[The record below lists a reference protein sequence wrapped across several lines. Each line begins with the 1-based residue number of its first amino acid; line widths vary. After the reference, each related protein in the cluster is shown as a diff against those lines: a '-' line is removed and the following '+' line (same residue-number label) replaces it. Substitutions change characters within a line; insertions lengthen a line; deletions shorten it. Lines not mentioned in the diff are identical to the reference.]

1 MGLRRRKAAKAA
13 ALQAAGPEN
22 KGPESLEDAQY
33 PDVKYPQLFRYADKK
48 DKAMLVIGLILSC
61 GVGVG
66 GPCVELIFGDSVNRF
81 VGQYSPNF
89 KASDVQPQINWF
101 AGIGAIFLVGAF
113 IQTSLIGIQSKRQL
127 RRIRILYFKA
137 ILRQD
142 VAWHD
147 IQSAGSLI
155 SKLSENC
162 NHIEVGIGTKLS
174 EFVQYISS
182 FICGIIMAFCYGW
195 KLTLV
200 ACAMLPVIAVV
211 FFLFGYFMLHFT
223 RKELQAYSKASAI
236 AGEVLA
242 AIKTVVAFGG
252 EEKEVQRYSSELVHA
267 EKVGIKK
274 STAIGGVA
282 GAIGLTIFSAAA
294 LIFWYGVKLMKDD
307 SYDAGSVEIIF
318 INVVMGSIFL
328 GNALPN
334 FQYFTNARTSAR
346 IIFGTI
352 ERVLEL
358 QQVCA
363 WRQMQKKETGDTGG
377 LSQIYNGGSVYEER
391 TQLEQ
396 IYFILTE
403 VCGIKK
409 MQSGGKCCIF
419 DDVPPIDKDVPG
431 VLLDNFQGNIVLKNI
446 KFIYPTRPDTTI
458 IQNFNL
464 DLHSGETVAFVGPS
478 GSGKSTIVHL
488 LQRFYDPVEGKIT
501 IEGVDIKELDVKGLR
516 AQIGVVQ
523 QEPSLF
529 KGTVGE
535 NIRLG
540 KPDAT
545 QEEIEEAAKE
555 ANAHDFICALPEG
568 YDTMI
573 AERGGGMSGG
583 QKQRIAIARALIRK
597 PKLLLLDEATSALDT
612 RSERVVQEALEKA
625 SAGRTV
631 VMVAHRLTTVRNAD
645 KIIVL
650 EQGVVRETGTHEE
663 LIAANGLYA
672 AMLQNQKQSSGQ
684 EDEDEDSDQGTYE
697 DLEDEKR
704 KKKKVK
710 EKVEGVWQTTE
721 TGSEDEKS
729 QTLVSQTI
737 SKISQAVH
745 RKMKRLEPVKRM
757 LRINR
762 PEAGYIAGGCICCII
777 AGAAQPSFA
786 VLVSEICDIF
796 QKFYEGRNVM
806 PRIRLISGM
815 MALVGFIRFVSMLLQ
830 GYFFGV
836 SGERLTKRV
845 RTMYYSSMLHQFFS
859 CSLVQQEMGWFDR
872 PENQAGALTAKLATE
887 ASRLKSISGS
897 ELGVIMECVVLIVA
911 ALIIAFIYTWQCT
924 LVFLCF
930 FPLVVVAGMF
940 QIRSMTSGGD
950 PKADARMMVIAQE
963 AISQARTVFTLN
975 LEEHFSR
982 RFKAEMDR
990 ELKKNIKAA
999 FLFAFVYALSNSIGM
1014 FAFAAVFALG
1024 ARLIEDGTINVLALF
1039 RCFSVLNMSA
1049 QSLGRTASF
1058 TPEAKQAAKCS
1069 VSILGTIDRRPK
1081 IPINEGLVPNKPFT
1095 GKVTFKRVYFR
1106 YPTRKEMRTVK
1117 NFSHTV
1123 EAGQTVALV
1132 GPSGCGKS
1140 TLIQLVQ
1147 RFYDVSNHSPDSGV
1161 YFDEYNLRDLD
1172 PSWIRRQIGIVS
1184 QEPNLFDLSL
1194 RENIAYGDNTRD
1206 VSMDEI
1212 IEAAKESNIHD
1223 FIVGLPEG
1231 YGTIAG
1237 PGGSHLSGGQKQRI
1251 AIARALLRKPV
1262 LLLLDEAT
1270 SALDNESERVVQ
1282 EALDAVVGSRTSLV
1296 IAHRLS
1302 TVESADLI
1310 VVIDGGRKI
1319 EYGPPAA
1326 LLQAK

>member
-1 MGLRRRKAAKAA
+1 
-13 ALQAAGPEN
+13 
-22 KGPESLEDAQY
+22 
-33 PDVKYPQLFRYADKK
+33 
-48 DKAMLVIGLILSC
+48 MLVIGLILSC

-66 GPCVELIFGDSVNRF
+66 DPCVELIFGDSVNRF

-127 RRIRILYFKA
+127 RRIRILYFKNSILGHILTNPYRSVVLPRMFMEVEVCSRA

-307 SYDAGSVEIIF
+307 GYDAGSVEIIF

-352 ERVLEL
+352 ER
-358 QQVCA
+358 
-363 WRQMQKKETGDTGG
+363 
-377 LSQIYNGGSVYEER
+377 
-391 TQLEQ
+391 
-396 IYFILTE
+396 
-403 VCGIKK
+403 
-409 MQSGGKCCIF
+409 
-419 DDVPPIDKDVPG
+419 VPPIDKDVPG

-737 SKISQAVH
+737 SRISQAVH

-815 MALVGFIRFVSMLLQ
+815 MVLVGFIRFVSMLLQ

-845 RTMYYSSMLHQFFS
+845 RTMYYSSMLH
-859 CSLVQQEMGWFDR
+859 QEMGWFDR

-911 ALIIAFIYTWQCT
+911 ALIIAFIYSWQCT

-1014 FAFAAVFALG
+1014 FAFAAVFAVG
-1024 ARLIEDGTINVLALF
+1024 ARLIEDRTISVLALF
-1039 RCFSVLNMSA
+1039 RVLNMSA

-1081 IPINEGLVPNKPFT
+1081 ILINEGLVPNKPFT
-1095 GKVTFKRVYFR
+1095 GKVTLKRVYFR
-1106 YPTRKEMRTVK
+1106 YPTRKELRTVK

-1147 RFYDVSNHSPDSGV
+1147 RFYDVSNHGPDSGV

-1206 VSMDEI
+1206 VSMEEI
-1212 IEAAKESNIHD
+1212 TEAAKEANIHD

-1231 YGTIAG
+1231 YETIAG

-1251 AIARALLRKPV
+1251 AIARALLRKPL

-1326 LLQAK
+1326 LLQAKGAFYRLHHAEGTGAH

>member
-195 KLTLV
+195 KLTLI

-352 ERVLEL
+352 ER
-358 QQVCA
+358 
-363 WRQMQKKETGDTGG
+363 
-377 LSQIYNGGSVYEER
+377 
-391 TQLEQ
+391 
-396 IYFILTE
+396 
-403 VCGIKK
+403 
-409 MQSGGKCCIF
+409 
-419 DDVPPIDKDVPG
+419 VPPIDKDVPG

-737 SKISQAVH
+737 SRISQAVH

-815 MALVGFIRFVSMLLQ
+815 MVLVGFIRFVSMLLQ

-845 RTMYYSSMLHQFFS
+845 RTMYYSSMLHK
-859 CSLVQQEMGWFDR
+859 EMGWFDR

-930 FPLVVVAGMF
+930 LPFVVVAGMF

-950 PKADARMMVIAQE
+950 AKADARMMVIAQE
-963 AISQARTVFTLN
+963 VISQARTVFTLN
-975 LEEHFSR
+975 LEEYFYR
-982 RFKAEMDR
+982 KFKAEMDR
-990 ELKKNIKAA
+990 ELK
-999 FLFAFVYALSNSIGM
+999 
-1014 FAFAAVFALG
+1014 
-1024 ARLIEDGTINVLALF
+1024 
-1039 RCFSVLNMSA
+1039 
-1049 QSLGRTASF
+1049 
-1058 TPEAKQAAKCS
+1058 
-1069 VSILGTIDRRPK
+1069 
-1081 IPINEGLVPNKPFT
+1081 
-1095 GKVTFKRVYFR
+1095 
-1106 YPTRKEMRTVK
+1106 
-1117 NFSHTV
+1117 
-1123 EAGQTVALV
+1123 
-1132 GPSGCGKS
+1132 
-1140 TLIQLVQ
+1140 
-1147 RFYDVSNHSPDSGV
+1147 
-1161 YFDEYNLRDLD
+1161 
-1172 PSWIRRQIGIVS
+1172 
-1184 QEPNLFDLSL
+1184 
-1194 RENIAYGDNTRD
+1194 
-1206 VSMDEI
+1206 
-1212 IEAAKESNIHD
+1212 
-1223 FIVGLPEG
+1223 
-1231 YGTIAG
+1231 
-1237 PGGSHLSGGQKQRI
+1237 
-1251 AIARALLRKPV
+1251 
-1262 LLLLDEAT
+1262 
-1270 SALDNESERVVQ
+1270 
-1282 EALDAVVGSRTSLV
+1282 
-1296 IAHRLS
+1296 
-1302 TVESADLI
+1302 
-1310 VVIDGGRKI
+1310 
-1319 EYGPPAA
+1319 
-1326 LLQAK
+1326 